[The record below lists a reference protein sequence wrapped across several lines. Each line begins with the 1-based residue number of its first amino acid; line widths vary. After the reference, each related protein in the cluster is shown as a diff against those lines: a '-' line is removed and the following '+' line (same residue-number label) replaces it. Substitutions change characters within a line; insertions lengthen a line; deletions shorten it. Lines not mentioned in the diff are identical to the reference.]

1 MSRYK
6 KEANAVVAALKA
18 AGYDVEHIKKSRRAN
33 GNKRINIVKVTIGA
47 NVYYVCP
54 LPEITEY
61 GRVFIH
67 TEYKRFSASR
77 GRIDLYYENGVK
89 CKIILNKRAVELNGV
104 KYCSDDFE
112 VYPHMGHL
120 CGNMY
125 TSYENAWIMH
135 MVYSSLIDSK
145 RGLRYLLAEIEKNDL
160 AIMDLDFNEKRPIQI
175 DIQNEGFKVV
185 LWKEIRNKDTFTLI
199 DGFITDGLYSESD
212 REDLFKYVNPNGELT
227 ALLVDTQSGGM
238 ILAGST
244 QSVELTD
251 LKSCLI
257 RRENGLYAGFDI
269 KFIRKENTITEA
281 FPELV
286 DYISVQGEYDSDSDC
301 DEYAIYRGEF
311 DAYPN
316 DYRDCHGMLWV
327 DDTPV
332 YKYGYT
338 IFTTN
343 RRVELEVRTPNSG
356 KHTKIA
362 F

>member
-18 AGYDVEHIKKSRRAN
+18 AGYNVEHIKKSRRAN
-33 GNKRINIVKVTIGA
+33 SAKRINIVKVTIGA
-47 NVYYVCP
+47 DVYYVCP

-61 GRVFIH
+61 GRIFIH

-77 GRIDLYYENGVK
+77 GRIDLYYENGIK
-89 CKIILNKRAVELNGV
+89 CKIALNKSAVEINGV
-104 KYCSDDFE
+104 KYCSE
-112 VYPHMGHL
+112 NYPHIGHL

-125 TSYENAWIMH
+125 ISYENAWIMH
-135 MVYSSLIDSK
+135 MVYSSLNDSK
-145 RGLRYLLAEIEKNDL
+145 RGLQNLLTNIERNDL
-160 AIMDLDFNEKRPIQI
+160 AILDLDFNAKQPIRI

-185 LWKEIRNKDTFTLI
+185 LWTEIRNKDTFTLI
-199 DGFITDGLYSESD
+199 NGFITDGLYSESGRD
-212 REDLFKYVNPNGELT
+212 DLFKYVNPIGELT

-238 ILAGST
+238 TLASST

-269 KFIRKENTITEA
+269 KFISKEITSTEA

-286 DYISVQGEYDSDSDC
+286 DFVSVPGEYDSDSDC
-301 DEYAIYRGEF
+301 DEYGIYRGDF
-311 DAYPN
+311 DAYPS
-316 DYRDCHGMLWV
+316 DYRDNNGMLWV
-327 DDTPV
+327 DNKPV

-338 IFTTN
+338 FFTTN
-343 RRVELEVRTPNSG
+343 RTVELEVRTPNSG